1 MADTHQ
7 IGVTVRAA
15 DNGYLRIQ
23 ARNAVAQMG
32 RAADGSDA
40 ADAFRAGELL
50 LGARGPVRSRFA
62 AALDRKRSSH
72 KAHDAGNNVVI
83 SKACNAVDD
92 PFPIQPSG
100 LGGFRAPRCVAG
112 RLRYP
117 YRGASR
123 SLCGIPNF
131 PERSRETAAN
141 RPLACTAG
149 TVRGYARNHGI
160 ALADVRIEATGIEV
174 TAPSRI
180 AEIHLGIVLEGEL
193 DDGQRQ
199 RLLAAARACKLHRTL
214 TQGPQITLGL
224 ASQPAAVAAPA

>member
-23 ARNAVAQMG
+23 ARDAVTHMG
-32 RAADGSDA
+32 RAEDGRDA

-50 LGARGPVRSRFA
+50 LGALA
-62 AALDRKRSSH
+62 
-72 KAHDAGNNVVI
+72 
-83 SKACNAVDD
+83 
-92 PFPIQPSG
+92 
-100 LGGFRAPRCVAG
+100 
-112 RLRYP
+112 
-117 YRGASR
+117 
-123 SLCGIPNF
+123 
-131 PERSRETAAN
+131 
-141 RPLACTAG
+141 ACTAG
-149 TVRGYARNHGI
+149 TVRGYARNHGV

-174 TAPSRI
+174 TTPSRI
-180 AEIHLGIVLEGEL
+180 AEIRLDIVLDGEL

-224 ASQPAAVAAPA
+224 VPSIAAEAAPA